1 LIRLIKAELKKLF
14 SKKSFYIVTIIFIL
28 YSLLTNIIY
37 KKMDDLSFRYDEVE
51 INDLKAINKN
61 LDINKEDDLLEYV
74 SNLSIIETEE
84 LKEKFNDDAASY
96 LIDNYILSLISDRN
110 DAKYI
115 NKDLE
120 LETNINL
127 EINDLIK
134 KIKDNDWQ
142 YFTKEKIKEYNSYIL
157 NTNNEISI
165 NRFKEVIKLE
175 EYRLNNNIGYDT
187 DNYLFKAIL
196 EIETDLTEYHNLQN
210 KSNLTKNEEVR
221 LESLKEMMLKNYYIL
236 DNKVDIN
243 NNSSLNMVLRN
254 FTIEFSL
261 FILIYVILIC
271 GSIVSEEYSKGT
283 IKYLLTKP
291 YKRSTILMSKL
302 LSALL
307 LIPIIILFMLIIE
320 IVVGG
325 LIFGFSSLSIPVV
338 IFNRV
343 TDNLITYNVLIYTL
357 LSLLSELPMYL
368 VLGAL
373 CFALSTITRSTSAA
387 TTITF
392 LFYLIGGVISELAL
406 TYNWHIFKAF
416 VSIHWRFSYLVD
428 FTSNPYNINPWIS
441 LLTVLIYI
449 GVILCLAFIYFNKK
463 DVKNI

>member
-1 LIRLIKAELKKLF
+1 
-14 SKKSFYIVTIIFIL
+14 
-28 YSLLTNIIY
+28 
-37 KKMDDLSFRYDEVE
+37 
-51 INDLKAINKN
+51 
-61 LDINKEDDLLEYV
+61 
-74 SNLSIIETEE
+74 
-84 LKEKFNDDAASY
+84 
-96 LIDNYILSLISDRN
+96 
-110 DAKYI
+110 
-115 NKDLE
+115 
-120 LETNINL
+120 
-127 EINDLIK
+127 
-134 KIKDNDWQ
+134 
-142 YFTKEKIKEYNSYIL
+142 
-157 NTNNEISI
+157 
-165 NRFKEVIKLE
+165 
-175 EYRLNNNIGYDT
+175 
-187 DNYLFKAIL
+187 
-196 EIETDLTEYHNLQN
+196 
-210 KSNLTKNEEVR
+210 
-221 LESLKEMMLKNYYIL
+221 MMLKNYYIL

-343 TDNLITYNVLIYTL
+343 TDNLVTYNVLIYTL

-368 VLGAL
+368 VLGTL